1 MLTVLQDLRAIY
13 ENMLHPNRV
22 LMRLRISRPI
32 ADRRRIENNDISKH
46 AFLEIT
52 AMIQPQVRGR
62 QCTQAP
68 DGFA

>member
-22 LMRLRISRPI
+22 LMWLRISRTI
-32 ADRRRIENNDISKH
+32 ADRGRIEHNDISKH
-46 AFLEIT
+46 AFFELAAT
-52 AMIQPQVRGR
+52 IQSQVRAR
-62 QCTQAP
+62 QCAQAP